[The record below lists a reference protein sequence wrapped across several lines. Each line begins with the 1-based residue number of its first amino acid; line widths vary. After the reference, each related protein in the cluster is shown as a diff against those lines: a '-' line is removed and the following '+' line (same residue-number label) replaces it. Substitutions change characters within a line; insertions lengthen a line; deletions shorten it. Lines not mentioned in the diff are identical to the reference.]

1 MYSQY
6 FIGVD
11 IGTAGTKASIFDV
24 EGRQL
29 AVAYEES
36 KLYYPRVGWV
46 EQNPEDF
53 YLSTLNTVRE
63 VVKKSGI
70 DPREVA
76 SIAFSGQMAGILA
89 IDKDWKPVMPYDS
102 WLDIRC
108 KEYIDYLKMNYEEFL
123 IEKTGAPPTVDH
135 LPKMMWWKNERP
147 EVFERVCK
155 FTVPAVYVAGRLAKL
170 KGEDA
175 FYDYTYVTFTG
186 LFDIHKMDW
195 SEELAETFKLPLDKM
210 PRIVKPWEVIGEL
223 SSEEAE
229 KMGLVKGIPIV
240 AGAGDGM
247 ACTFGA
253 GLTKTGLC
261 LDIAGTASAFYVSI
275 DRVVPDTKYRTLLY
289 LKSVVPELWCV
300 GAYING
306 GGLCLRWFRDEIAK
320 EEKNRARELGK
331 DPYEILDEEA
341 SKIPPGSEGLMF
353 IPHLG
358 GRAYP
363 YNPRIRGMWIGFT
376 WRHTVGHFFK
386 SILEAI
392 AFEYNHYLKI
402 LRELLREVTIG
413 EVRGIGGG
421 SKSKIWNQIKAD
433 VLGIPYVL
441 LNREEYAVTALAV
454 IGGYGVK
461 ILKDYIKTINEWVR
475 ESKRIQPN
483 LEIHEKYKRY
493 SEFYEKLISNIDHL
507 MEGHETLLQ

>member
-1 MYSQY
+1 MYSHY

-11 IGTAGTKASIFDV
+11 IGTAGTKAAIFDV
-24 EGRQL
+24 EGNQL

-36 KLYYPRVGWV
+36 KLYYPKVGWV
-46 EQNPEDF
+46 EQEPEDF
-53 YLSTLNTVRE
+53 YTSAINTIKE
-63 VVKKSGI
+63 VVRKSNV

-89 IDKDWKPVMPYDS
+89 IDRDWKPVIPYDS

-108 KEYIDYLKMNYEEFL
+108 KDYIDYLKANYEELL
-123 IEKTGAPPTVDH
+123 IQKTGVPPTIDH
-135 LPKMMWWKNERP
+135 LPKMIWWKKERP
-147 EVFERVCK
+147 EVYEKIYK
-155 FTVPAVYVAGRLAKL
+155 FTVPAVYVAGRLARL
-170 KGEDA
+170 KGEEA

-186 LFDIHKMDW
+186 LFDVHKMDW
-195 SEELAETFKLPLDKM
+195 SEELAEIFKLSLEKM
-210 PRIVKPWEVIGEL
+210 PRVVKPWEVVGEL

-229 KMGLVKGIPIV
+229 KMKLVKGIPIV

-275 DRVVPDTKYRTLLY
+275 DKIVPDTKYRTLLY

-320 EEKNRARELGK
+320 EDKKRAKELGK
-331 DPYEILDEEA
+331 DPYEVLDEEA
-341 SKIPPGSEGLMF
+341 SKIPPGSEGVIF
-353 IPHLG
+353 VPHLG

-363 YNPRIRGMWIGFT
+363 YNPRIRGIWIGFT
-376 WRHTVGHFFK
+376 WKHTTGHLYR

-402 LRELLREVTIG
+402 IRELLREVKID
-413 EVRGIGGG
+413 EIRGIGGG

-433 VLGIPYVL
+433 ILGIPYVL
-441 LNREEYAVTALAV
+441 LNREEYAVTALAA
-454 IGGYGVK
+454 IGGFGVK
-461 ILKDYIKTINEWVR
+461 ILKNCVKVIDEWVKPL
-475 ESKRIQPN
+475 KRIQSN
-483 LEIHEKYKRY
+483 LESHKRYKKY
-493 SEFYEKLISNIDHL
+493 SEFYEKLINSIDYV
-507 MEGHETLLQ
+507 MEGYETLT

>member
-1 MYSQY
+1 MYSRY
-6 FIGVD
+6 LIGVD
-11 IGTAGTKASIFDV
+11 IGTAGTKAAIFDV
-24 EGRQL
+24 EGKQL

-46 EQNPEDF
+46 EQEPEDF
-53 YLSTLNTVRE
+53 YKSALNTIRE
-63 VVKKSGI
+63 VVNKSRI

-89 IDKDWKPVMPYDS
+89 VDKEWRPVMPYDS

-108 KEYIDYLKMNYEEFL
+108 KEYIDYLKRNYEELL
-123 IEKTGAPPTVDH
+123 IEKTGVPPTVDH
-135 LPKMMWWKNERP
+135 LPKMMWWKKERP
-147 EVFERVCK
+147 EVFEKICR
-155 FTVPAVYVAGRLAKL
+155 FTVPAVYAAGRLAGL
-170 KGEDA
+170 KGEEA

-186 LFDIHKMDW
+186 LFDIHRMDW
-195 SEELAETFKLPLDKM
+195 SEELSEIFGLPLDKM
-210 PRIVKPWEVIGEL
+210 PRAVKPWEVVGEL
-223 SSEEAE
+223 SHEAAE
-229 KMGLVKGIPIV
+229 KVGLVRGIPIV

-247 ACTFGA
+247 ACAFGA
-253 GLTKTGLC
+253 GLTQPGIC

-275 DRVVPDTKYRTLLY
+275 DRVAPDTRHRTLLH

-320 EEKNRARELGK
+320 EEKKRALELGK

-341 SKIPPGSEGLMF
+341 SKVSVGSEGIMF
-353 IPHLG
+353 VPHLG

-363 YNPRIRGMWIGFT
+363 YNPKIRGVWIGFT
-376 WRHTVGHFFK
+376 WRHSTGYLFR
-386 SILEAI
+386 SILESI
-392 AFEYNHYLKI
+392 ALEYNHYLAI
-402 LRELLREVTIG
+402 LRDLLRELRID

-421 SKSKIWNQIKAD
+421 SRSKIWNQIKAD
-433 VLGIPYVL
+433 VLGVPYVL

-461 ILKDYIKTINEWVR
+461 LLRDYVKTINEWVR
-475 ESKRIQPN
+475 PIKRIPPN
-483 LEIHEKYKRY
+483 PEAHENYKKY
-493 SEFYEKLISNIDHL
+493 STFYEKLIDRLDYI
-507 MEGHETLLQ
+507 MEGHEDLVG

>member
-1 MYSQY
+1 MCSQY
-6 FIGVD
+6 LIGVD
-11 IGTAGTKASIFDV
+11 IGTAGTKASVFDI
-24 EGRQL
+24 EGNQL

-46 EQNPEDF
+46 EQEPEDF
-53 YLSTLNTVRE
+53 YTSSINTIKQVI
-63 VVKKSGI
+63 KKSGI
-70 DPREVA
+70 SPKDVA

-89 IDKDWKPVMPYDS
+89 VDKDWKPVMPYDS

-108 KEYIDYLKMNYEEFL
+108 KEYLDYIKQNYEDLL
-123 IEKTGAPPTVDH
+123 IQLTGAPPTIDH

-147 EVFERVCK
+147 EIFEKICK
-155 FTVPAVYVAGRLAKL
+155 FTVPAVYVAGKLAGL
-170 KGEDA
+170 KGGEA

-186 LFDIHKMDW
+186 LFDVHKMKY
-195 SEELAETFKLPLDKM
+195 SEELAEIFKLPLDKM
-210 PRIVKPWEVIGEL
+210 PKIVKPWEIIGEL
-223 SSEEAE
+223 VSEEAS
-229 KMGLVKGIPIV
+229 KLGLPKGIPIA

-253 GLTKTGLC
+253 GLTQPGLC
-261 LDIAGTASAFYVSI
+261 LDIAGTASAFYVST
-275 DRVVPDTKYRTLLY
+275 DKLVPDTRYKTLLY

-320 EEKNRARELGK
+320 EEKRIAQEGGQ
-331 DPYEILDEEA
+331 DPYRILDEQA
-341 SKIPPGSEGLMF
+341 SRVPPGSEGVIF

-363 YNPRIRGMWIGFT
+363 YNPRIRGVWIGFT
-376 WRHTVGHFFK
+376 WKHTTGHLFR

-392 AFEYNHYLKI
+392 AYEYNHYLKI
-402 LRELLREVTIG
+402 LKELLRDIRIE

-421 SKSKIWNQIKAD
+421 NKSDVWNQIKAD
-433 VLGIPYVL
+433 ILGVPYVL

-461 ILKDYIKTINEWVR
+461 LIRDYNKTINEWVKPI
-475 ESKRIQPN
+475 KRIQPN
-483 LEIHEKYKRY
+483 PEVHEIYKKY
-493 SEFYEKLISNIDHL
+493 SNFYEKLIDKLDYIL
-507 MEGHETLLQ
+507 EGHELLIE